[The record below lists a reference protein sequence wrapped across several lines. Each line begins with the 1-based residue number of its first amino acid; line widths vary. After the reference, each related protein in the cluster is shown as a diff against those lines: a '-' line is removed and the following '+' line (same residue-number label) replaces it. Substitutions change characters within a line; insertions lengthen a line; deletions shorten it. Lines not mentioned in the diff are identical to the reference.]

1 MNEYLIMLKEDLI
14 KEMSHHDAKDDVH
27 EREWKQTMTAFWDMF
42 EHGTYVTTVTCP
54 IYQDDT
60 SSLFSGVTT
69 TIQQVDSNS
78 SGKISSVT
86 GGEYDTNYNL
96 REDNITVCNESSLAN
111 IHIS

>member
-1 MNEYLIMLKEDLI
+1 MTIYVPLQRAI
-14 KEMSHHDAKDDVH
+14 DVLV
-27 EREWKQTMTAFWDMF
+27 
-42 EHGTYVTTVTCP
+42 YVQQDPP

-96 REDNITVCNESSLAN
+96 REDNITVCNQSSLAN
-111 IHIS
+111 IHIY